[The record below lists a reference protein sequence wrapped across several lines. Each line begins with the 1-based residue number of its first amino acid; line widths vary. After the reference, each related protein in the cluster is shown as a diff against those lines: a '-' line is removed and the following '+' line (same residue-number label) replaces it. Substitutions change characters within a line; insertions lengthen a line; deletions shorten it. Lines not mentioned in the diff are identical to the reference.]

1 MYKVFGYG
9 LEDIPYINR
18 LKRRVFCAITLTIL
32 SLNIFISFSLNLRNL
47 AEDTRFNS
55 SVVVDLQNNL
65 DEKKK
70 NEIENYTQSL
80 TGVKFVRFMDK
91 SESFKNLQKELNR
104 FFDCFCK
111 R

>member
-47 AEDTRFNS
+47 AKTKNT
-55 SVVVDLQNNL
+55 LL
-65 DEKKK
+65 DEEADLKIK
-70 NEIENYTQSL
+70 Y
-80 TGVKFVRFMDK
+80 
-91 SESFKNLQKELNR
+91 QKLE
-104 FFDCFCK
+104 K
-111 R
+111 